1 MKKLNVFLVVA
12 FSIIVLYCFPSF
24 AEKIYPPGEIY
35 AIEAITTDS
44 YPDMRKRAEMQR
56 DHGSKTTLVGD
67 GNIQMEVIQR
77 INGNI

>member
-12 FSIIVLYCFPSF
+12 FSIIVLYGFPSF

-44 YPDMRKRAEMQR
+44 YPDMRKRAENAE
-56 DHGSKTTLVGD
+56 GSWQQDDTGWWW
-67 GNIQMEVIQR
+67 
-77 INGNI
+77 